1 MLYKEKLLPIF
12 LGPVM
17 LYYES
22 YNKKFFSF
30 VHIKQKIRDVEIVF
44 GSDEEKATN
53 TAIHNVFQKATH
65 LLCTKHM
72 NDNIRQNL
80 KNTYV
85 RYDVPGNVERKYS
98 CNFWT
103 KRNC

>member
-1 MLYKEKLLPIF
+1 
-12 LGPVM
+12 M

-30 VHIKQKIRDVEIVF
+30 VHISQKIRDVEIVF

-80 KNTYV
+80 
-85 RYDVPGNVERKYS
+85 NVERKYS

-103 KRNC
+103 KKNC